1 MEEKKE
7 KSKGSTS
14 QKVQKLKWSLARCR
28 KVANRFQSEADWA
41 KGAPSSYKAAKCH
54 GWASEIAEALGNR
67 KSVTDVSPAKK
78 AA

>member
-7 KSKGSTS
+7 KSKGSAA

-28 KVANRFQSEADWA
+28 KVANRFESEAQWA
-41 KGAPSSYKAAKCH
+41 KGAPSSYKAAKYH
-54 GWASEIAEALGNR
+54 GWTSEIAQSMSDR
-67 KSVTDVSPAKK
+67 KSESKMPATKK